1 MELIN
6 ETASP
11 LPWPPS
17 AARGGWLR
25 ISTGWTTLVL
35 AVIFVIL

>member
-1 MELIN
+1 MELLN
-6 ETASP
+6 ERAPP
-11 LPWPPS
+11 LRWPPS

-25 ISTGWTTLVL
+25 KPTDWTTLVL